1 METKVIGTERNLRER
16 VGVSDP
22 DNLTAMDLRTFNRL
36 PLDEKTNYMW
46 DNGDCLAQRL
56 VEDRYILCIFEM
68 NGFFVEAIYSKQ
80 NNRVNAILPV
90 TGMDAWNAYVERVL
104 RYTLEDS

>member
-1 METKVIGTERNLRER
+1 
-16 VGVSDP
+16 
-22 DNLTAMDLRTFNRL
+22 MDIRTFNRL
-36 PLDEKTNYMW
+36 PLDEKSNYMW
-46 DNGDCLAQRL
+46 DHGDCLAQRL

-68 NGFFVEAIYSKQ
+68 NGFYVEAIYSKQ

>member
-1 METKVIGTERNLRER
+1 MNI
-16 VGVSDP
+16 
-22 DNLTAMDLRTFNRL
+22 RTFNRL

-46 DNGDCLAQRL
+46 DHGDCLAQRI
-56 VEDRYILCIFEM
+56 VEDRYILCVFEM
-68 NGFFVEAIYSKQ
+68 NGFYVEAIYSKQ

-90 TGMDAWNAYVERVL
+90 LGVDAWNSYVERVL